1 MDDNEDLKA
10 IYAAAR
16 SIQSAAAQALAE
28 LAQLVAYNRAS
39 PGQIAPPAS
48 RTAQDVPQ
56 LVKQSADQALAR
68 IEDGAEKAIR
78 KAAVSDVGA
87 KIEAAIAS
95 PIATIDEALRKL
107 KDSADQAQYAA
118 SKWKLFARVFRW
130 QQLAIAVLAGIAI
143 GGAGTWYF
151 ASRPLKEAADY
162 IIWLKESP
170 APRKDAAQGGADA
183 HSHASHGSK
192 SKGSQESQP
201 PAVDNQERE
210 QP

>member
-16 SIQSAAAQALAE
+16 SIQSAAAQAVAE
-28 LAQLVAYNRAS
+28 LAQLVAYNRAI
-39 PGQIAPPAS
+39 PGQIAQQVG
-48 RTAQDVPQ
+48 RTAQEVPQ
-56 LVKQSADQALAR
+56 LVRQSADQALAR

-95 PIATIDEALRKL
+95 PMATIDEALRKL

-130 QQLAIAVLAGIAI
+130 QQLAIAVLAGIVI

-162 IIWLKESP
+162 ILFLKESP
-170 APRKDAAQGGADA
+170 APRKECLPVI
-183 HSHASHGSK
+183 ASQR
-192 SKGSQESQP
+192 SQCRRESRCG
-201 PAVDNQERE
+201 EG
-210 QP
+210 

>member
-16 SIQSAAAQALAE
+16 SIQSAAAQAVAE
-28 LAQLVAYNRAS
+28 LAQLVADNRAI
-39 PGQIAPPAS
+39 PGQIAQQAG
-48 RTAQDVPQ
+48 RTAQEVPL
-56 LVKQSADQALAR
+56 LVRQSADQALAR

-107 KDSADQAQYAA
+107 KTSADQAEYAA
-118 SKWKLFARVFRW
+118 SKWHFFARVFRW
-130 QQLAIAVLAGIAI
+130 QQLAIAVLAGVVI

-162 IIWLKESP
+162 ILFLKESP
-170 APRKDAAQGGADA
+170 APRKDTPQGGADA
-183 HSHASHGSK
+183 HSHASHGTK
-192 SKGSQESQP
+192 SKGSQESLP
-201 PAVDNQERE
+201 PTVDNQERE

>member
-16 SIQSAAAQALAE
+16 SIQSAAAQAVAE
-28 LAQLVAYNRAS
+28 LAQLVADNRAI
-39 PGQIAPPAS
+39 PGQIAQQAS

-56 LVKQSADQALAR
+56 LVRQSADQALAR

-107 KDSADQAQYAA
+107 RDSADQAQYAA

-130 QQLAIAVLAGIAI
+130 QQLAIAVLAGIVI

-162 IIWLKESP
+162 ILFLKERPVSST
-170 APRKDAAQGGADA
+170 DAGHGGAEGRPRAA
-183 HSHASHGSK
+183 HSAK
-192 SKGSQESQP
+192 PKGSQETQP
-201 PAVDNQERE
+201 PTVDNQEK
-210 QP
+210 

>member
-1 MDDNEDLKA
+1 
-10 IYAAAR
+10 
-16 SIQSAAAQALAE
+16 
-28 LAQLVAYNRAS
+28 VADNRAI
-39 PGQIAPPAS
+39 PGQIAQQAS

-56 LVKQSADQALAR
+56 LVKKSADQALAR

-118 SKWKLFARVFRW
+118 SKWRLFARVFRW
-130 QQLAIAVLAGIAI
+130 QQLAIAVLAGIVI

-151 ASRPLKEAADY
+151 VYRPLKEAADY
-162 IIWLKESP
+162 ILWLKESP
-170 APRKDAAQGGADA
+170 APRKDTPQAGADS

-192 SKGSQESQP
+192 SKGSQGGP
-201 PAVDNQERE
+201 PPTVDNQERE
-210 QP
+210 RP

>member
-16 SIQSAAAQALAE
+16 SIQSAAAQAVAE
-28 LAQLVAYNRAS
+28 LAQLVADNRAI
-39 PGQIAPPAS
+39 PGQIAQQAG
-48 RTAQDVPQ
+48 RTAQEVPQ
-56 LVKQSADQALAR
+56 LVRQSADQALAR

-130 QQLAIAVLAGIAI
+130 QQLAIAVLAGIVI

-151 ASRPLKEAADY
+151 AYRPLKEAADY

-170 APRKDAAQGGADA
+170 APRKDAAQSGADA

-192 SKGSQESQP
+192 SKGSQETQS

>member
-16 SIQSAAAQALAE
+16 SIQSAAAQAVAE
-28 LAQLVAYNRAS
+28 LAQLVADNRAI
-39 PGQIAPPAS
+39 PGQIAQQAS

-56 LVKQSADQALAR
+56 LVRQSADQALAR

-107 KDSADQAQYAA
+107 KDSAAQAQYAA
-118 SKWKLFARVFRW
+118 SKWKLFAKVFRW

-162 IIWLKESP
+162 ILFLKERPVSST
-170 APRKDAAQGGADA
+170 DAGHGGAEGRPR
-183 HSHASHGSK
+183 ASHSAK
-192 SKGSQESQP
+192 PKGSQETQP
-201 PAVDNQERE
+201 PTVDNQEK
-210 QP
+210 

>member
-16 SIQSAAAQALAE
+16 SIQSAAAQAVAE
-28 LAQLVAYNRAS
+28 LAQLVADNRAI
-39 PGQIAPPAS
+39 PGQIAQQAS

-56 LVKQSADQALAR
+56 LVKQ
-68 IEDGAEKAIR
+68 
-78 KAAVSDVGA
+78 
-87 KIEAAIAS
+87 
-95 PIATIDEALRKL
+95 
-107 KDSADQAQYAA
+107 SADQAQYAA

-130 QQLAIAVLAGIAI
+130 QQLAIAVLAGIVI

-151 ASRPLKEAADY
+151 AYRPLKEAADY

-170 APRKDAAQGGADA
+170 APRKDTPQAGADS
-183 HSHASHGSK
+183 HSHSSHGTK
-192 SKGSQESQP
+192 SKGSQESLP
-201 PAVDNQERE
+201 PTVDTQERE